1 MKSENV
7 ARAILVAKSALT
19 PFAKQC
25 LQEMQPKYIVELFL
39 ESELLV
45 NITEHTLVPKHQ
57 LLTAF
62 SPSNTRNTMF
72 RKAIAAILIGAA
84 ALASPVFGAG
94 HCQTIVEVASGTE
107 ELSTLVAAVQAA
119 GLVDALNDSE
129 AEYTVFAPTNDA
141 FDEILVALGLTLE
154 ELVADTDLLTN
165 VLLYH
170 VVPVAVE
177 STETEE
183 YPDGSVVPTLLE
195 GESLELNLESG
206 TVVPAYPSPANI
218 IQTDI
223 EACESFV
230 HVIDTV
236 LIPFVPGEAE
246 MADAPAPE
254 YYDE

>member
-1 MKSENV
+1 MDRGIFGRGGDETTWMRIVSSV
-7 ARAILVAKSALT
+7 RL
-19 PFAKQC
+19 C
-25 LQEMQPKYIVELFL
+25 LPQPCAY
-39 ESELLV
+39 S
-45 NITEHTLVPKHQ
+45 
-57 LLTAF
+57 
-62 SPSNTRNTMF
+62 SPLPTHRSNMF
-72 RKAIAAILIGAA
+72 RKAISAILIGAA

-94 HCQTIVEVASGTE
+94 HCETIVEVASGTP

-119 GLVDALNDSE
+119 GLVDALNDPE

-177 STETEE
+177 SSQTEE
-183 YPDGSVVPTLLE
+183 YPDGSIVPTLLE
-195 GESLELNLESG
+195 GESLELNLESA

-218 IQTDI
+218 IATDI

-230 HVIDTV
+230 HLVDTV
-236 LIPFVPGEAE
+236 LIPFVPGEVE
-246 MADAPAPE
+246 EVDAPAPE
-254 YYDE
+254 SLDE